1 MSYFSKYS
9 VMVCTQKKHGVE
21 TDWKKW
27 GHVTTVSSLVLISG
41 EEFFHFVADAC
52 KQEILS
58 SWKKSL
64 CFSQNFPQQCAPLQA
79 DFTWCEEIFSLLVL
93 CLLNFLAIS
102 FQEWLCHDTSEKTG
116 RCLRRTVFFFFF
128 LIIGNHFH

>member
-128 LIIGNHFH
+128 FW